1 MVKNLL
7 TVLLLLLS
15 FLCKAQNKEG
25 FALFTDRDLYTS
37 GENLLIKV
45 YAPADEPAGIVIVD
59 LFNSKGNLVSA
70 AYLGMMNHQA
80 NGFIHL
86 PDSLSTGSYLL
97 RTATRTSLTQTVK
110 ELIVSNRFT
119 GMTESSAFLR
129 LAGNDRQTE
138 TAFPSLQIE
147 GALSRYKNREKGH
160 ATVHLPPEFLTQIDG
175 NLLVGI
181 TPITPEYH
189 AMTFVAY
196 AKPKFFRETGNE
208 GIIISGTI
216 TDTETEKPFE
226 NALVF
231 LTIPDSIPVFKYY
244 TTGANGRFYFQLTN
258 CYGKIP
264 LVLQCSDKE
273 KKRLLKISLTPAD
286 NILGSLP
293 PGEIHAFSPEFQKIV
308 AKKVESLNFSKI
320 FGLNELAMKPL
331 PPRKQDDCLFY
342 GIPNRVVRP
351 KQFIDLPNFA
361 EISRE
366 LLPQVKFRTY
376 NRNPTLQLFN
386 FQRNNYFI
394 EQPLVLLN
402 GIPVTDLNVI
412 KEMGTTQIDRIDIC
426 QSERFFGN
434 LGFSGV
440 VALYSTNTDYTRLNE
455 SDDLIKLSL
464 EAIQPGAELTTPPE
478 HTSKVPD
485 LREVLLWKPSLKPE
499 KTLELDFQTSD
510 IRGNY
515 RIFLSGKSVNGS
527 IFYKEQYFEVK

>member
-1 MVKNLL
+1 M
-7 TVLLLLLS
+7 LLLGSLL
-15 FLCKAQNKEG
+15 CNAQNKEG
-25 FALFTDRDLYTS
+25 FALFTDRDLYSS
-37 GENLLIKV
+37 GESILIKV
-45 YAPADEPAGIVIVD
+45 YAPVDEPSGIINVD

-70 AYLGMMNHQA
+70 VYLEMMNHQA

-86 PDSLSTGSYLL
+86 PDSLSSGNYLV
-97 RTATRTSLTQTVK
+97 RTTTRTSLTQTVK

-119 GMTESSAFLR
+119 GMTESTLFKSPGVNGL
-129 LAGNDRQTE
+129 QVE
-138 TAFPSLQIE
+138 TAFPSLQID
-147 GALSRYKNREKGH
+147 GTASTYKSREKGH
-160 ATVHLPPEFLTQIDG
+160 ATFRLPPEFLSQIDG

-181 TPITPEYH
+181 APVTPEYH
-189 AMTFVAY
+189 AMTFVVSAT
-196 AKPKFFRETGNE
+196 PKFYRETSNE

-216 TDTETEKPFE
+216 TDAETEKPFG
-226 NALVF
+226 NGLVY
-231 LTIPDSIPVFKYY
+231 LTIPDSLPEFKYY
-244 TTGANGRFYFQLTN
+244 TTGANGHFYFQITN
-258 CYGKIP
+258 RYGKIP
-264 LVLQCSDKE
+264 VVLQCSDKE

-293 PGEIHAFSPEFQKIV
+293 PVESHALSPGFLKIV

-320 FGLNELAMKPL
+320 FGLSELAMQPI
-331 PPRKQDDCLFY
+331 PPHKQADYLFY

-376 NRNPTLQLFN
+376 NRNPSLQLFN
-386 FQRNNYFI
+386 FQRNRYFND
-394 EQPLVLLN
+394 QPLVLLN

-426 QSERFFGN
+426 QNERYFGN

-440 VALYSTNTDYTRLNE
+440 VAIYSTKGDYTRLNE
-455 SDDLIKLSL
+455 SDDLIKLNF
-464 EAIQPGAELTTPPE
+464 EAIQPPAELSAPPE
-478 HTSKVPD
+478 HASKIPD
-485 LREVLLWKPSLKPE
+485 LRQVLLWKPSLKPE
-499 KTLELDFQTSD
+499 QTLELNFQTSD

-527 IFYKEQYFEVK
+527 IFYKEHLFEVK